1 MGMDYAFLFSVMGVS
16 ILYLTYRNFVT
27 HRELNKAKMIAALLI
42 AEKMGMKIDGEK
54 VKLDFVEMKE
64 RDL

>member
-1 MGMDYAFLFSVMGVS
+1 
-16 ILYLTYRNFVT
+16 
-27 HRELNKAKMIAALLI
+27 MIAALLI

>member
-16 ILYLTYRNFVT
+16 ILYLAYRNFVT
-27 HRELNKAKMIAALLI
+27 HRELNKAKTIAAMLI
-42 AEKMGMKIDGEK
+42 AEKMGIKIDGFEFEF
-54 VKLDFVEMKE
+54 VKMKE